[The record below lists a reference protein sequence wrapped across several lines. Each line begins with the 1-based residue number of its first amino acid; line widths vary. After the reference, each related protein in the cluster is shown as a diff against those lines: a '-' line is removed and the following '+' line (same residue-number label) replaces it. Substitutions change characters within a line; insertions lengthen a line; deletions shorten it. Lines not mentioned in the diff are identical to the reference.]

1 MKVEFELVR
10 RACWYRGDIPAL
22 FHCWIPVSEIV
33 APSLMVGGHGGGVV
47 SGVLALLELEDGS
60 MVRVAPEDIVFVD
73 GGNFDRY
80 DFFKKNIRRPAPEH
94 GIGFDCEHRG
104 GNNE

>member
-60 MVRVAPEDIVFVD
+60 MVRVAPGDIVFAD
-73 GGNFDRY
+73 GGNFGRY
-80 DFFKKNIRRPAPEH
+80 DFIKKNIRRPAPEH